1 MNNEELVNKAVEHL
15 LEMYT
20 RIESDLLSMIAEHF
34 KENAEFLN
42 SDYWR
47 IQKLEEM
54 GLFNEEVIEY
64 LAKYTNHT
72 KEEILKALEE
82 IGYDTF
88 NINKLESA
96 FENGK
101 IKINPSTLIENN
113 TIQNIINNAYNELSN
128 HFVELSNKIA
138 NSTREAYL
146 SIVEEAYLKT
156 SMGTHSY
163 QEAIRESL
171 NSLANKGITTLTY
184 TTTDDAGNVIGIRNY
199 DIEGTVRRD
208 ILTGVRTLSNDINKT
223 TIEEL
228 ECEWVYLSEHL
239 RCRPTHFDWQGTI
252 IKYEDLVDVT
262 NYGDVA
268 GLGGINCAHYFEPY
282 FGDARGDE
290 LKSIS
295 KEDAL
300 EQYHLS
306 QEQRYLERGIRK
318 WKRKAEVWKSSDNI
332 DQYNKCT
339 DKVREWQSRLKN
351 FTEEHNLRRDYTRE
365 YVAQRYPNWYV
376 KLTQDEKQAL
386 NQYIS
391 SDSYKINEKLY
402 TNTPLTTEEETLVKH
417 IDNALDKIPNYK
429 GYVNRSV
436 FIKNQD
442 HLNEILSVFNNK
454 DLIGSWSSYV
464 SSSKI
469 VYDDTAELQFR
480 ILSKTGKNIS
490 SLNKNEQEILFKRNT
505 RFKIVD
511 YNQKNGKIN
520 INLEEVE

>member
-1 MNNEELVNKAVEHL
+1 MNNEELVNKAIKPL

-20 RIESDLLSMIAEHF
+20 KIESDLLSMIAKHF
-34 KENAEFLN
+34 KSNAEFLN

-54 GLFNEEVIEY
+54 GLFNEDVIEY
-64 LAKYTNHT
+64 LAKYTNRT
-72 KEEILKALEE
+72 KEEILKGLEE

-101 IKINPSTLIENN
+101 IRINPNTLIENK

-128 HFVELSNKIA
+128 HFIELSNKIA

-146 SIVEEAYLKT
+146 NIVEEAYLKT

-171 NSLANKGITTLTY
+171 NSLGNKGITTLVY

-208 ILTGVRTLSNDINKT
+208 ILTGVRSLANNINKT

-262 NYGDVA
+262 DYGDVA

-300 EQYHLS
+300 EQYNLS

-339 DKVREWQSRLKN
+339 DKVKEWQNRLKN
-351 FTEEHNLRRDYTRE
+351 FTKENNLQRDYTRE
-365 YVAQRYPNWYV
+365 YVAQNNIIFNDNIIESDFNNLPREIETLIIYDVNTME
-376 KLTQDEKQAL
+376 KLHTTTSNDRKSVNADLKTIKLFNFSKKGSLVAAHNHPSNSSFSLRDIQTF
-386 NQYIS
+386 NQYKS
-391 SDSYKINEKLY
+391 INLIAVNTDKYVYFLEKKEIKKFKNIAQDYNKLY
-402 TNTPLTTEEETLVKH
+402 NKLASLYGKTMETRHLVNKIFAEEKGW
-417 IDNALDKIPNYK
+417 NY
-429 GYVNRSV
+429 G
-436 FIKNQD
+436 
-442 HLNEILSVFNNK
+442 
-454 DLIGSWSSYV
+454 
-464 SSSKI
+464 
-469 VYDDTAELQFR
+469 R
-480 ILSKTGKNIS
+480 IRRK
-490 SLNKNEQEILFKRNT
+490 
-505 RFKIVD
+505 
-511 YNQKNGKIN
+511 
-520 INLEEVE
+520 